1 MILKRR
7 MIAIAL
13 LGGAVF
19 ALAPG
24 LVATAAAQSQAP
36 LSHDAREIAQY
47 TMTMD
52 VVNRSLKAV
61 YQIKVALQADPSLD
75 KSNPKSDEDETLDQ
89 MVVRMSAS
97 PKLVAIA
104 AANGFT
110 PRSFLL
116 AEFCY
121 VQSYVAAM
129 FVKGSGKVPAA
140 TDAAQASAANVNFFI
155 AHWAEI
161 NALQKKYELADTQ

>member
-1 MILKRR
+1 

-36 LSHDAREIAQY
+36 LSHDAREIAQFP
-47 TMTMD
+47 MTMD
-52 VVNRSLKAV
+52 VVNRALKAV

-75 KSNPKSDEDETLDQ
+75 KSKPTDEDETLDQ
-89 MVVRMSAS
+89 MVARMNAS

-121 VQSYVAAM
+121 VQSYAAAA
-129 FVKGSGKVPAA
+129 FVKGAGKTSAA
-140 TDAAQASAANVNFFI
+140 TDNGPASAANINFFI

-161 NALQKKYELADTQ
+161 NAMQKKYEVADTQ